1 MKTLEI
7 YFDDL
12 TIPAQQEVLNLY
24 GMESEADRQHYG
36 NFEICPLCIL
46 EAEDE

>member
-24 GMESEADRQHYG
+24 GMESEADG